1 MANQNGIF
9 ITLKAWLPVEG
20 SISEQIAKLQM
31 VEKAHETSDYAELL
45 KAAKVEDIKTE
56 QKTRRVEDQ
65 PTTSPAAIA
74 DEILGTNITGSND
87 ESGLKEEFDQVEP
100 KGEVEDPDYL
110 EPAATEEAVP
120 QFLRGKRRAA
130 ATDEAA

>member
-9 ITLKAWLPVEG
+9 IVLKAWLPVEG
-20 SISEQIAKLQM
+20 SISEQITKLQM
-31 VEKAHETSDYAELL
+31 VEAAHASGDYADLL

-65 PTTSPAAIA
+65 PQTAGQQAPETETEGETA
-74 DEILGTNITGSND
+74 EGETGAEG
-87 ESGLKEEFDQVEP
+87 ESGAEAD
-100 KGEVEDPDYL
+100 DP
-110 EPAATEEAVP
+110 VP
-120 QFLRGKRRAA
+120 QFLKPKRRAA